1 MQRSVDGKFSQ
12 RRQARKIVFS
22 ALYAARIT
30 GGMVDLK
37 AIEQKMDQGES
48 ADLQY
53 AKQLLEAYE
62 AHQEQISSII
72 SSCSGD
78 KERSS
83 NTDIE
88 RAILEMATA
97 ELLTTPVP
105 KKVVIN
111 EAIEIAKIY
120 GADQGYR
127 FINGVL
133 DSIVKKLT

>member
-37 AIEQKMDQGES
+37 AIEQKMDQDES

-97 ELLTTPVP
+97 ELLTTSVP

>member
-37 AIEQKMDQGES
+37 AIEQKMDQVES

-78 KERSS
+78 KERSG

-97 ELLTTPVP
+97 ELLTTSVP

-133 DSIVKKLT
+133 DSIVRQLT

>member
-97 ELLTTPVP
+97 ELLTTSVP